1 PAPGSQSLSIAGGG
15 VELGSLGKQSR
26 SSCDSFAGWR
36 LHPLLVQHLARLV
49 MQHLLRVIQQATLV
63 AWIAT
68 SFQ

>member
-1 PAPGSQSLSIAGGG
+1 
-15 VELGSLGKQSR
+15 LGSRGKQSR

-68 SFQ
+68 PFQ